1 MPRESKWYLGI
12 VIIVLIVILI
22 LYFYSSSILSPIS
35 PFSSNTPLY
44 SKKEYYKSAEYPSVA
59 ENLSKDPN
67 IVEVNLT
74 TGDNQVEILDDG
86 TNLYNYN
93 KSFPGPLIEAKRGDN
108 LIVNFFND
116 LKEDSYIVWY
126 GLKYEQEITSARSIT
141 YRFKLERAGLF
152 HYRSHSRTQV
162 NMGLFGVLLVKDF
175 DEDEKYNMP
184 TEEKVL
190 AFSDIKLD
198 EKNQVD
204 VAFSSIPEEKLY
216 QHVNGI
222 LGNVILTNGVYDG
235 HMTLIRNV
243 PTRLYL
249 VNSATDRFMKISL
262 EGHDMLRIGG
272 DQGILERPILIKEK
286 NGLILTTGERAEI
299 VFVPRKGRIRLFTET
314 NVRGI
319 QNVIDGEGDN
329 FELSDEID
337 TESEKIV
344 LVTFETEVE
353 RKEIGDD
360 DEELRIPLKLKSVKK
375 ILIKEDVEKAKVL
388 NVNFSNMDR
397 NIKIVKGTYIL
408 EVRNEGSLCN
418 NFYLHGFTFQHI
430 DTLFLEK
437 EKGGKEKRVVN
448 KLIEDKDTI
457 YIPAKSIVRL
467 AVKFSEHKSSFFQSH
482 ILTHAELGQQ
492 SFLQIISTTSEI

>member
-1 MPRESKWYLGI
+1 MPKEAKWYVGI

-22 LYFYSSSILSPIS
+22 LYFYSSSIISPLS

-44 SKKEYYKSAEYPSVA
+44 SKKEYYKSAEYPSIA

-67 IVEVNLT
+67 TVEVNLT

-93 KSFPGPLIEAKRGDN
+93 KSFPGPLIEAKKGD
-108 LIVNFFND
+108 LLTVNFFND
-116 LKEDSYIVWY
+116 LKEDSYIVWH
-126 GLKYEQEITSARSIT
+126 GLKYDQEVTSARSIT
-141 YRFKLERAGLF
+141 YKFTLDKAGLF
-152 HYRSHSRTQV
+152 HYRSHCRTQV
-162 NMGLFGVLLVKDF
+162 NMGLFGVLLVKDY

-204 VAFSSIPEEKLY
+204 VAFSSIPQEKLY

-235 HMTLIRNV
+235 HMTLVRNV

-319 QNVIDGEGDN
+319 QNVVDGEGDN
-329 FELSDEID
+329 FELDDEID

-344 LVTFETEVE
+344 LLTFETEIHE
-353 RKEIGDD
+353 KGFADDKE
-360 DEELRIPLKLKSVKK
+360 DEELKIPLKLKSVKH
-375 ILIKEDVEKAKVL
+375 ILVGEDVEVIKID
-388 NVNFSNMDR
+388 FSNMDR
-397 NIKIVKGTYIL
+397 NVKLVKGTYIL
-408 EVRNEGSLCN
+408 EVRNESALCN

-430 DTLFLEK
+430 DTYFLK
-437 EKGGKEKRVVN
+437 DKKTVVN

-457 YIPAKSIVRL
+457 YIPGKSIVRL
-467 AVKFSEHKSSFFQSH
+467 AVKFFEHKSSFFQSH

-492 SFLQIISTTSEI
+492 SFVQIVSTTSEI

>member
-1 MPRESKWYLGI
+1 MPKEAKWYVGI

-22 LYFYSSSILSPIS
+22 LYFYSSSIISPLS

-44 SKKEYYKSAEYPSVA
+44 SKKEYYKSAEYPSIA

-67 IVEVNLT
+67 VVEVNLT

-93 KSFPGPLIEAKRGDN
+93 KSFPGPLIEAKKGDN

-116 LKEDSYIVWY
+116 LKEDSYIVWH
-126 GLKYEQEITSARSIT
+126 GLKYEQEVTSARSIT
-141 YRFKLERAGLF
+141 YKFKLDKAGLF
-152 HYRSHSRTQV
+152 HYRSHCRTQV
-162 NMGLFGVLLVKDF
+162 NMGLFGVLLVKDY

-204 VAFSSIPEEKLY
+204 VAFSSIPQEKLY

-222 LGNVILTNGVYDG
+222 LGNVILTNGVCDG
-235 HMTLIRNV
+235 HMTLVRNV

-299 VFVPRKGRIRLFTET
+299 VFVPRKSRIRLFTET

-319 QNVIDGEGDN
+319 QNVVDGEGDN
-329 FELSDEID
+329 FELNDEID

-344 LVTFETEVE
+344 LLTFETEVQQ
-353 RKEIGDD
+353 KEFGEDAGE
-360 DEELRIPLKLKSVKK
+360 DEELKIPLKLKNVKK
-375 ILIKEDVEKAKVL
+375 VNTDGCETIKID
-388 NVNFSNMDR
+388 FQNMDR
-397 NIKIVKGTYIL
+397 NVKLVKGTYIL
-408 EVRNEGSLCN
+408 EVRNESALCN

-430 DTLFLEK
+430 DTYFLK
-437 EKGGKEKRVVN
+437 EKKKVVN

-457 YIPAKSIVRL
+457 YIPPKSVVRL
-467 AVKFSEHKSSFFQSH
+467 AVKFFEHKSSFFQSH

-492 SFLQIISTTSEI
+492 SFVQIVSSTF

>member
-1 MPRESKWYLGI
+1 MPKEAKWYVGI

-22 LYFYSSSILSPIS
+22 LYFYSSSIISPLS

-44 SKKEYYKSAEYPSVA
+44 SKKEYYKSAEYPSIA

-67 IVEVNLT
+67 VVEVNLT

-93 KSFPGPLIEAKRGDN
+93 KSFPGPLIEAKKGDN

-116 LKEDSYIVWY
+116 LKEDSYIVWH
-126 GLKYEQEITSARSIT
+126 GLKYEQEVTSARSIT
-141 YRFKLERAGLF
+141 YKFKLEKAGLF

-162 NMGLFGVLLVKDF
+162 NMGLFGVLLVKDY

-204 VAFSSIPEEKLY
+204 VAFSSIPQEKLY

-235 HMTLIRNV
+235 HMTLVRNV

-272 DQGILERPILIKEK
+272 DQGLLERPILIKEK

-319 QNVIDGEGDN
+319 QNVVDGEGDN
-329 FELSDEID
+329 FELDDEID

-344 LVTFETEVE
+344 LLTFETEVQE
-353 RKEIGDD
+353 RGFGEAGEE
-360 DEELRIPLKLKSVKK
+360 DEELKIPLKLKSVKK
-375 ILIKEDVEKAKVL
+375 VLLGEDVEVI
-388 NVNFSNMDR
+388 NIDFSNMDR
-397 NIKIVKGTYIL
+397 NVKLVKGTYIL
-408 EVRNEGSLCN
+408 EVRNDSALCN

-430 DTLFLEK
+430 DTYFLK
-437 EKGGKEKRVVN
+437 EKKKVVN

-467 AVKFSEHKSSFFQSH
+467 AVKFFEHKSSFFQSH

-492 SFLQIISTTSEI
+492 SFVQIVGTTN